1 MYKCTGILES
11 FSLVGG
17 LFAFLQLHLLYTYH
31 HNNHHR
37 HHTIMYTRISYYNT
51 HTHFVII
58 PNYYNLEP
66 SSSWPTHCGGQI
78 KEFTIITH
86 IMVYYYMQY
95 NIYAI

>member
-31 HNNHHR
+31 NNHHHR

-51 HTHFVII
+51 QTFRHH
-58 PNYYNLEP
+58 
-66 SSSWPTHCGGQI
+66 S
-78 KEFTIITH
+78 
-86 IMVYYYMQY
+86 
-95 NIYAI
+95 

>member
-51 HTHFVII
+51 HTHTHTHI
-58 PNYYNLEP
+58 
-66 SSSWPTHCGGQI
+66 SSS
-78 KEFTIITH
+78 FLTII
-86 IMVYYYMQY
+86 IY
-95 NIYAI
+95 NHPVHGQRTVEGK